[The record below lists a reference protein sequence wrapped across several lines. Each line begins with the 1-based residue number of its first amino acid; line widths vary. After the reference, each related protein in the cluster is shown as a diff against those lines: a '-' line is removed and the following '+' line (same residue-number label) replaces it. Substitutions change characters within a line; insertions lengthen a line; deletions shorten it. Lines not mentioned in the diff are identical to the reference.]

1 MKTTVK
7 KWGLVISL
15 LGVVTL
21 AACGN
26 QEESTGSSSKGVEK
40 VEQAIAISL
49 PAELVTLDT
58 TQTTDKNTFTIA
70 QHLFEGLY
78 RLDDKSVPVP
88 GLAKEEA
95 QISEDGLTYTFK
107 LREDAKW
114 SNGDPITADD
124 FVFAWKRLVDPA
136 SGAPNAYLLDNVKNS
151 KEIRLGE
158 KDVDEIGISAPA
170 KDEFKVELINPQA
183 SFLTLISIVWLAPQQ
198 EAYVTEQ
205 GDDYASDGDHL
216 LASGPFTITD
226 WELGGDTWTL
236 KPNPEY
242 YDKEQVKL
250 QEIKGTTVKEENT
263 GINLFSAGDLDLTR
277 ISGAY
282 VAENANDEAFISH
295 SDISNFFLDFNKK
308 EGTPLA
314 NVNLRKAIAYAIDK
328 EPLTASTLNDGA
340 KPLNGL
346 VPENL
351 FVNQETQTDFR
362 KYSGE
367 YATFDQEKAK
377 KFWKEAQK
385 EVGDKVELKFLVSDD
400 DNGKKVSEYVQSQIE
415 ETLEGVKITIT
426 PQPKNNVNQ
435 SRRDKDYELSFSGW
449 NAGDN
454 NLGMFFI
461 LYETDSAY
469 NYGSYSNP
477 EYDKLAVAAKTTNA
491 NDVDK
496 QFADYKAAE
505 KILLEEDAAQVPLYQ
520 SASNYLINPKIKDVA
535 YPTYG
540 NYFGLRNAYVE

>member
-1 MKTTVK
+1 MKTTWK
-7 KWGLVISL
+7 KWGLGLSLLAVISL
-15 LGVVTL
+15 T
-21 AACGN
+21 ACGN
-26 QEESTGSSSKGVEK
+26 KSAESTGKSSKE
-40 VEQAIAISL
+40 EAAQSIAISL

-78 RLDDKSVPVP
+78 RLDEKSVPVP

-95 QISEDGLTYTFK
+95 EISADGLTYTFK

-114 SNGDPITADD
+114 SNGDPITAED

-158 KDVDEIGISAPA
+158 KPVAELGISAPA
-170 KDEFKVELINPQA
+170 KDVFKVELINPQA
-183 SFLTLISIVWLAPQQ
+183 SFLTLISIVWLSPQQ

-205 GDDYASDGDHL
+205 GDNYASDGEHL
-216 LASGPFTITD
+216 LSSGPFTIND
-226 WELGGDTWTL
+226 WELGSDTWTL

-242 YDKEQVKL
+242 YAKGEVKL
-250 QEIKGTTVKEENT
+250 EEIKGTTVKEENT

-282 VAENANDEAFISH
+282 VAENANNEAFISH

-308 EGTPLA
+308 DGTPLA
-314 NVNLRKAIAYAIDK
+314 NVNLRKAISYAIDK

-346 VPENL
+346 IPENL
-351 FVNQETQTDFR
+351 FINQDTQTDFR

-385 EVGDKVELKFLVSDD
+385 EVGEKVELKFLVSDD
-400 DNGKKVSEYVQSQIE
+400 DNGKKVSEYIQSQIQ
-415 ETLEGVKITIT
+415 ETLEGVTITIT

-435 SRRDKDYELSFSGW
+435 SRREKDYELSFSGW

-469 NYGSYSNP
+469 NYGRYSNP
-477 EYDKLAVAAKTTNA
+477 EYDKLAVSAKTTNA

-505 KILLEEDAAQVPLYQ
+505 KILLEENAAQVPLYQ

>member
-15 LGVVTL
+15 LGAVTL

-26 QEESTGSSSKGVEK
+26 KEESTSSSKGAEK

-88 GLAKEEA
+88 GLAEEA
-95 QISEDGLTYTFK
+95 EISEDGLTYNFK

-136 SGAPNAYLLDNVKNS
+136 SGAPNAYLLDNIKNS

-158 KDVDEIGISAPA
+158 KAVDEIGISAPT

-226 WELGGDTWTL
+226 WELGSDTWTL
-236 KPNPEY
+236 NPNPEY
-242 YDKEQVKL
+242 YDKDQVKL

-282 VAENANDEAFISH
+282 VAENANDDAFVSH

-351 FVNQETQTDFR
+351 FVNQKTQTDFR
-362 KYSGE
+362 KYSGD

-385 EVGDKVELKFLVSDD
+385 EVGDQVELTFLVSDD
-400 DNGKKVSEYVQSQIE
+400 DNGKKVSEYIQSQIE
-415 ETLEGVKITIT
+415 ETLEGVKINIT
-426 PQPKNNVNQ
+426 PQPKNNVTQ
-435 SRRDKDYELSFSGW
+435 SRREKDYELSFSAW

-477 EYDKLAVAAKTTNA
+477 DYDKLAVAAKTTNA

-505 KILLEEDAAQVPLYQ
+505 QILLEEDAAQVPLYQ

>member
-26 QEESTGSSSKGVEK
+26 QEESTGSSSKGAEK

-158 KDVDEIGISAPA
+158 KAVDDIGISAPA

-205 GDDYASDGDHL
+205 GADYASDGDHL

-226 WELGGDTWTL
+226 WELGSDTWTL

-400 DNGKKVSEYVQSQIE
+400 DNGKKVSEYIQSQIE

-477 EYDKLAVAAKTTNA
+477 EYDKLAVAAKTTDA

-505 KILLEEDAAQVPLYQ
+505 KILLEADAAQVPLYQ

>member
-26 QEESTGSSSKGVEK
+26 QEESTGSSSKGAEK

-158 KDVDEIGISAPA
+158 KAVDEIGISAPA

-205 GDDYASDGDHL
+205 GADYASDGDHL

-226 WELGGDTWTL
+226 WELGSDTWTL

-400 DNGKKVSEYVQSQIE
+400 DNGKKVSEYIQSQIE

>member
-26 QEESTGSSSKGVEK
+26 KEESTSSSKGAEK

-88 GLAKEEA
+88 GLAEEA
-95 QISEDGLTYTFK
+95 EISEDGLTYTFK

-158 KDVDEIGISAPA
+158 KPVDEIGISAPA

-226 WELGGDTWTL
+226 WELGSDTWTL
-236 KPNPEY
+236 IPNPEY
-242 YDKEQVKL
+242 YDKDQVKL
-250 QEIKGTTVKEENT
+250 EEIKGTTVKEENT
-263 GINLFSAGDLDLTR
+263 GINLFAAGDLDLTR

-346 VPENL
+346 VPANL

-362 KYSGE
+362 KYSGD
-367 YATFDQEKAK
+367 YAKYDQEKAK

-400 DNGKKVSEYVQSQIE
+400 DNGKKVSEYIQSQIE
-415 ETLEGVKITIT
+415 ETLEGVKINIT

-477 EYDKLAVAAKTTNA
+477 AYDKLAVSAKTTNA
-491 NDVDK
+491 NDVDQ

-505 KILLEEDAAQVPLYQ
+505 KILLEDDAAQVPLYQ

>member
-1 MKTTVK
+1 MKTTLK

-26 QEESTGSSSKGVEK
+26 KEEKTSSSSKGTEK

-88 GLAKEEA
+88 GLAEEA
-95 QISEDGLTYTFK
+95 VISKDGLTYTFK
-107 LREDAKW
+107 LRDDAKW
-114 SNGDPITADD
+114 SNGDPITAED

-158 KDVDEIGISAPA
+158 KAVAEIGISAPA
-170 KDEFKVELINPQA
+170 KDEVKVELINPQA

-205 GDDYASDGDHL
+205 GDKYASDGEHIL
-216 LASGPFTITD
+216 YSGPFTITD
-226 WELGGDTWTL
+226 WELGSDTWTL
-236 KPNPEY
+236 KPNSEY
-242 YDKEQVKL
+242 YDKDQVKL
-250 QEIKGTTVKEENT
+250 QEVKGTTVKEENT

-282 VAENANDEAFISH
+282 VAENANDEAFVSH

-351 FVNQETQTDFR
+351 YVNQETQTDFR
-362 KYSGE
+362 KYSGD

-400 DNGKKVSEYVQSQIE
+400 DNGKKVSEYIQSQIE

-505 KILLEEDAAQVPLYQ
+505 KILLEDDAAQVPLYQ

>member
-26 QEESTGSSSKGVEK
+26 KEESTSSSKGAEK

-58 TQTTDKNTFTIA
+58 TQTIDKNTFTIA

-88 GLAKEEA
+88 GLAEDVE
-95 QISEDGLTYTFK
+95 ISEDGLTYSFK
-107 LREDAKW
+107 LRENAKW

-158 KDVDEIGISAPA
+158 KAVDEIGISAPT

-183 SFLTLISIVWLAPQQ
+183 SFLTLISIAWLAPQQ

-226 WELGGDTWTL
+226 WELGSDTWTL
-236 KPNPEY
+236 NPNPEY
-242 YDKEQVKL
+242 YDKDQVKL

-282 VAENANDEAFISH
+282 VAENANDDAFVSH

-351 FVNQETQTDFR
+351 FVNQKTQTDFR
-362 KYSGE
+362 KYSGD

-385 EVGDKVELKFLVSDD
+385 EVGDQVELTFLVSDD
-400 DNGKKVSEYVQSQIE
+400 DNGKKVSEYIQSQIE
-415 ETLEGVKITIT
+415 ETLEGVKINIT
-426 PQPKNNVNQ
+426 PQPKNNVTQ
-435 SRRDKDYELSFSGW
+435 SRREKDYELSFSAW

-477 EYDKLAVAAKTTNA
+477 DYDKLAVAAKTTNA